1 MALFFPK
8 MATFASQLT
17 ISQLIIV
24 RKKSRKKITEFK
36 NS

>member
-8 MATFASQLT
+8 TITFASQLT
-17 ISQLIIV
+17 INQLIVV
-24 RKKSRKKITEFK
+24 RKKFRKKITEFK